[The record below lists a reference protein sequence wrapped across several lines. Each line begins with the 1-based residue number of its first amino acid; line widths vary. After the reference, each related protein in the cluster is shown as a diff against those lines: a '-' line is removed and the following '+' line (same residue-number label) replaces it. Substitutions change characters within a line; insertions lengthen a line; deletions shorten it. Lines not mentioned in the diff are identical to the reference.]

1 MVIGIAN
8 FLLESRVIVQNVM
21 DLDIIE
27 KIIKIFFDMR
37 EDSLMQWIEDNK
49 LKDKVNHVADKYED
63 DVLTKLNDA
72 TNILETCGRRNLCYL

>member
-1 MVIGIAN
+1 
-8 FLLESRVIVQNVM
+8 
-21 DLDIIE
+21 
-27 KIIKIFFDMR
+27 MR